1 MPHSHR
7 AGVTLIEVL
16 GAVALILLLAGV
28 VVPTIHDKVEQAR
41 ELKAAGDM
49 RRIAEA
55 FNGYKLDTG
64 SWPSNERF
72 DPTVTQ
78 QGNLVGFACLYQN
91 TFQLRHWAGPYLDQG
106 FRVDESTT
114 HIAPPQPEA
123 AADVAKES
131 AIGFLDPWGQL
142 YSIFYFER
150 GFNSSQG
157 CIAIV
162 CKGSNGE
169 LDTLETQAWGGQPAE
184 DDSVQ
189 IVTRRL

>member
-7 AGVTLIEVL
+7 AGVSLIEVL
-16 GAVALILLLAGV
+16 GAIALILLLAGV
-28 VVPTIHDKVEQAR
+28 VVPTIHGKVEKAR
-41 ELKAAGDM
+41 EVKAAGDM

-78 QGNLVGFACLYQN
+78 QGNLVGLACLYQN
-91 TFQLRHWAGPYLDQG
+91 TFGHKHWAGPYLEQG
-106 FRVDESTT
+106 YQVDETT
-114 HIAPPQPEA
+114 TNIAPPQPDA
-123 AADVAKES
+123 AKIVKEES
-131 AIGFLDPWGQL
+131 ELGFLDPWGQL
-142 YSIFYFER
+142 YSVFYFER

-162 CKGSNGE
+162 CKGPNGK

-184 DDSVQ
+184 DDSIQ